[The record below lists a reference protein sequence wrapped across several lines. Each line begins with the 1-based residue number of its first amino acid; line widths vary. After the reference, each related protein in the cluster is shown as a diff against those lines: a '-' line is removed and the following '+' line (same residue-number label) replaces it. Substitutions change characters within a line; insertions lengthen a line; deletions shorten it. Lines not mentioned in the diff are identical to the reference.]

1 VRLLVLFEFVVLVG
15 AAIGVFHRLVVHPI
29 TSAIQ
34 KQQYESRKMAEVLLD
49 VNDKRRELKANGG
62 TSLRDAVIRIEGG
75 MNEIKGR
82 FDAHL
87 DLHLQEDHH
96 NE

>member
-1 VRLLVLFEFVVLVG
+1 
-15 AAIGVFHRLVVHPI
+15 
-29 TSAIQ
+29 
-34 KQQYESRKMAEVLLD
+34 M
-49 VNDKRRELKANGG
+49 NDIRRELKANGG